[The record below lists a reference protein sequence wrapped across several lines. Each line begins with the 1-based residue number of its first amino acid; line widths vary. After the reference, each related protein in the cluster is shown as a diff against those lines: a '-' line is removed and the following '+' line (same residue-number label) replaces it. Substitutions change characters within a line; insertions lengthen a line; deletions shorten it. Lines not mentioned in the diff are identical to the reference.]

1 MYRRCLQHQD
11 IRTVFKSDTTLRSHL
26 VRPKDALEP
35 SKQDGV
41 VCKIPCECGKVYIDE
56 TGRSMRERI
65 KKTTDRDI
73 RFARTQTSAVRSTLK
88 KRGIFLFGA
97 KLSLLIVAPTGTHVE
112 SKRLSIIPTTSIG
125 IAESKF
131 PKLGYDTHDQT
142 TQKPIYGDL

>member
-65 KKTTDRDI
+65 KNKTETYGLLVLRPL
-73 RFARTQTSAVRSTLK
+73 RFRSTLK

-131 PKLGYDTHDQT
+131 PKLGYDTRDQT